1 MSSGTFFSIVTNQEL
16 VRGMALKTRF
26 VQINSFRRIPNMA
39 MTCLATEFAMD
50 GCGVEL
56 GVTVHF
62 HFFRRTRAAACRM
75 YVEHVS
81 PARTCRLAAAA
92 VASHTCMHIF

>member
-1 MSSGTFFSIVTNQEL
+1 MSNGTLFSIVTNQEL

-50 GCGVEL
+50 ACGVEL

-62 HFFRRTRAAACRM
+62 HFFVERELRRAGCMLSMCYLRG
-75 YVEHVS
+75 HVDL
-81 PARTCRLAAAA
+81 PRPW
-92 VASHTCMHIF
+92 